1 MIKKL
6 RLRFIISAL
15 LSILFVLSATI
26 AAINVSNYMKTEKES
41 GRILNMITEHEH
53 KDMQARMGIY
63 TSGGSY
69 GGPGGRPRE
78 NDTRNSEHYF
88 EVVFSNDGRIGFYD
102 YSHIFTIEDE
112 EAQNLAIEVFNGEK
126 TQGKYGNLRYKK
138 ETIVDTTSFATFEFT
153 YVSFVDMSER
163 MNSFGEFVKNSLIIS
178 SVSFTVIAA
187 LIIISSH
194 IVFKTSEESYRKQ
207 KAFITNASHEL
218 KTPLTIINT
227 DVEIL
232 KMDHGENEW
241 TDSISDQVR
250 RLTSMTNQ
258 LVTLSRL
265 DEDSMSNYPFTTLPL
280 TAIAKESINAF
291 AATFEKNGFKFT
303 SNIDE
308 DLTIK
313 GNRYLINELFYI
325 FMDNALKYA
334 KPNGEINVSVKKNK
348 NRVEINFDNDIE
360 DDEVDVNQLFE
371 RFYRSPHSNKKEGS
385 GIGLSIAKEIV
396 DLHKAKITASIKDQ
410 KIYFNIIF

>member
-291 AATFEKNGFKFT
+291 VATFEKNGFKFT

>member
-138 ETIVDTTSFATFEFT
+138 ETIVDTTSFATLEFT

-396 DLHKAKITASIKDQ
+396 DLHKAKISTSIKDN
-410 KIYFNIIF
+410 KIYFIVIF